1 MERQVSPFTFHSR
14 QRKFLQWRD
23 LLFSVDGKG
32 CVHRPPPSFCDV
44 FTHGNLPSLASPF
57 SIALQSLL
65 FSFLSILY
73 PFPPGRI
80 IVRVPYSFAAK
91 APLKKRAAMKIAIP
105 FLSLDRIISLSK
117 IYLSFASLSTSFVR
131 REILL
136 VFEMWSQIVWMTM
149 MMLGI
154 FRNNRNTS
162 LISMNKLQKLISSLT
177 SSCFH
182 HFILC
187 CDLSKKKKQN
197 GWKLRDYKNN
207 KKKKNWHGTHSHCTS
222 IFSKIPFIII
232 FQTTASQFEKANFT
246 HPPTPF
252 LFFPPP
258 PPLFSSVARRGQ
270 KASDEQNGRTRL

>member
-1 MERQVSPFTFHSR
+1 
-14 QRKFLQWRD
+14 
-23 LLFSVDGKG
+23 
-32 CVHRPPPSFCDV
+32 
-44 FTHGNLPSLASPF
+44 
-57 SIALQSLL
+57 
-65 FSFLSILY
+65 
-73 PFPPGRI
+73 
-80 IVRVPYSFAAK
+80 
-91 APLKKRAAMKIAIP
+91 MKIAIP

-187 CDLSKKKKQN
+187 CNLSKKKKKQN
-197 GWKLRDYKNN
+197 GWKLHDYKNN

-270 KASDEQNGRTRL
+270 KASDEQNAGERVCKKDREREREREKKHVEIIERVSSSLFRNERVKRWYVVDALFLCLQVK